1 MEVPLELALTSAAVR
16 ITTEGRFDDNE
27 NFNSKSD
34 LSVEFELNKSEFTEN
49 SASKYDEGG
58 GDGSINAFKNFS
70 KYFCLAY
77 VDESTKIFN
86 CGSR

>member
-1 MEVPLELALTSAAVR
+1 MPLGLALTSAAVR
-16 ITTEGRFDDNE
+16 ITTEGRFDDKE

-49 SASKYDEGG
+49 SARRYDEDKE
-58 GDGSINAFKNFS
+58 DGSKNAFKDFS

-77 VDESTKIFN
+77 VDESTKKFN